1 METKNGVLT
10 VMQGE
15 QFSRLIRGIP
25 YDGCDQI
32 VLCLYREPERDNKT
46 YFVKVAD
53 ELYQDASLIWKS
65 ENSNYEIGIDIS
77 KELTDGLELGTYYI
91 EAEITTMGTLTAAIV
106 KISKPF
112 FQLIKSEL

>member
-15 QFSRLIRGIP
+15 QFTRLIGGIP

-53 ELYQDASLIWKS
+53 ENYPDAYIIWKS
-65 ENSNYEIGIDIS
+65 ENSNYEIGIDIT
-77 KELTDGLELGTYYI
+77 KELTGSLSFGEYFMEGMAQVSGVNEPILKN
-91 EAEITTMGTLTAAIV
+91 V
-106 KISKPF
+106 KPF
-112 FQLIKSEL
+112 FNLVKSEL